1 MRDGSGSDIGG
12 EGGGLQNSAAA
23 ASSAL
28 VAFSGNSRQ
37 RHSHSGYSSSASA
50 TGSCF
55 PLIKFSPVRTVPAGH
70 EDLGSVADSV
80 AGGGAPGGRGGGGW
94 GAAAGATPAA
104 VVGVESVA
112 AAGSAAQRR
121 AGRVESGRARKG
133 WRATVVVARRR
144 HWRQIMAARWVW
156 MRRERVSVRRCRVG
170 VVSGLRVEDWTW
182 SCSVRGGKNL
192 GGSLGNLAQVW
203 LFEPH
208 TVFTSSG
215 RALNSHLHATSK
227 TKTSS
232 HNRGAHHSGLRTMLP
247 DT

>member
-80 AGGGAPGGRGGGGW
+80 AGGAS
-94 GAAAGATPAA
+94 PAA

-112 AAGSAAQRR
+112 AAGSAALRR